1 MRLMIIT
8 ISTRRSGSGKMLKLK
23 MIPKIAQNITMIR
36 LIFQRIWLTFFRI
49 LSNYRKSDV
58 RRA

>member
-1 MRLMIIT
+1 MIIT

-36 LIFQRIWLTFFRI
+36 LILQRIWLTFFRI
-49 LSNYRKSDV
+49 ISNYRKSDV